1 MWPTQPSDSAG
12 APMLTRWL
20 HALFALGLLLVV
32 LGIFHSDALILFGLA
47 FMLPAPTIGLMA
59 AIERLK

>member
-1 MWPTQPSDSAG
+1 MRA
-12 APMLTRWL
+12 TRWL
-20 HALFALGLLLVV
+20 YILFTLGLLAVV
-32 LGIFHSDALILFGLA
+32 IGIFHSDALILFGLA

>member
-1 MWPTQPSDSAG
+1 M
-12 APMLTRWL
+12 TRWL
-20 HALFALGLLLVV
+20 HVLFTLGLLLVV
-32 LGIFHSDALILFGLA
+32 VGIFHSDALVLFGLA

>member
-1 MWPTQPSDSAG
+1 M
-12 APMLTRWL
+12 TRWL
-20 HALFALGLLLVV
+20 HVLFTLGLLLVV
-32 LGIFHSDALILFGLA
+32 LGIFRSDALILFGLA

>member
-1 MWPTQPSDSAG
+1 
-12 APMLTRWL
+12 MLTRWL
-20 HALFALGLLLVV
+20 YALFTLGLSLVV
-32 LGIFHSDALILFGLA
+32 VGIFHSDALILFGLA